1 MSTFYETP
9 HGGGDLRGPT
19 GDPPIGRPLPGTT
32 VCVVDDGLGPVA
44 EGVTGELLIGGAGL
58 ARGYLGD
65 AALTAA
71 RFVDVAGRGRMYRTG
86 DLVRRLPGGDLHYVG
101 RTDDQVKIRGFRV
114 EPGEV
119 EAALSRHPG
128 VAAAAVVAREDP
140 PADRQLVAYTVAR
153 AGQPTTADGLRRYL
167 AARLPDHMVPAAF
180 VLLDALPSTV
190 NGKLDRAA
198 LPAPGRSEAAP
209 GGDRSPG
216 EERMAA
222 IWGRVLGI
230 DARRL
235 GGDDD
240 FFAVGGHSLA
250 ATRVVAAVREEFGT
264 ETPLRAIFETPTLA
278 ALAAVVEGEGASSP
292 ASAPLRPRP
301 APPGAPV
308 PLSLAQEQMWTL
320 EARADP
326 PGLYNFT
333 AIRRFGGRL
342 EQAALRAAVAHLVER
357 HEILRTGVTVE
368 AGRPRQFVAP
378 AAEAEIAF
386 SDVGEADL
394 QARIAAHE
402 ARPFDLSRAPLFRV
416 GVFCLGAGDVRV
428 AVTFDHLVNDGT
440 GASVFMAELAAAYGA
455 TVAGR
460 PPSLPPLDVQFADFA
475 AWQRAHVT
483 EAVLERQVAW
493 WVEALR
499 GVPPGA
505 AVPPDHLPG
514 TPTNRIASQPVTVDA
529 PTRCALERL
538 ARATGGTVFTVA
550 TAAAA
555 AVFGRT
561 GGVADV
567 VLSTTV
573 SGRTRAELDGL
584 VGMFSGMG
592 RIRVDLAGDPPFTD
606 LVARANEWMLGT
618 AENQDVP
625 FLRVR
630 RAVQPDFPG
639 TGRTVAAA
647 LPIELQYFQSH
658 LDQEFFFRGQLH
670 PLSLTLLDDG
680 TSIVGELSYKLDF
693 YEPATAARLARDLEA
708 VVRAVAADPA
718 VRLSALPVT
727 PPSRRRRSG
736 RARRRSGARRRP

>member
-1 MSTFYETP
+1 
-9 HGGGDLRGPT
+9 
-19 GDPPIGRPLPGTT
+19 
-32 VCVVDDGLGPVA
+32 
-44 EGVTGELLIGGAGL
+44 
-58 ARGYLGD
+58 
-65 AALTAA
+65 
-71 RFVDVAGRGRMYRTG
+71 
-86 DLVRRLPGGDLHYVG
+86 
-101 RTDDQVKIRGFRV
+101 
-114 EPGEV
+114 
-119 EAALSRHPG
+119 
-128 VAAAAVVAREDP
+128 
-140 PADRQLVAYTVAR
+140 
-153 AGQPTTADGLRRYL
+153 
-167 AARLPDHMVPAAF
+167 
-180 VLLDALPSTV
+180 
-190 NGKLDRAA
+190 
-198 LPAPGRSEAAP
+198 
-209 GGDRSPG
+209 
-216 EERMAA
+216 
-222 IWGRVLGI
+222 
-230 DARRL
+230 
-235 GGDDD
+235 
-240 FFAVGGHSLA
+240 
-250 ATRVVAAVREEFGT
+250 
-264 ETPLRAIFETPTLA
+264 
-278 ALAAVVEGEGASSP
+278 
-292 ASAPLRPRP
+292 
-301 APPGAPV
+301 V

-333 AIRRFGGRL
+333 AIRRFDGRL
-342 EQAALRAAVAHLVER
+342 DPAAVRAAVAHLVER
-357 HEILRTGVTVE
+357 HEILRTGVTIE
-368 AGRPRQFVAP
+368 GGRPRQFVAP

-402 ARPFDLSRAPLFRV
+402 ARPFDLSRPPLFRV
-416 GVFCLGAGDVRV
+416 GVFCVGPGDVRV

-460 PPSLPPLDVQFADFA
+460 PPALPPLDVQFADFA

-483 EAVLERQVAW
+483 EAVLEHQLAW

-499 GVPPGA
+499 GVRPGA

-514 TPTNRIASQPVTVDA
+514 SPTNRIASHPVTIDA

-538 ARATGGTVFTVA
+538 ARATGGTAFTVA

-555 AVFGRT
+555 AVFGRA
-561 GGVADV
+561 GGVTDV

-606 LVARANEWMLGT
+606 LAARANEWMLGM

-639 TGRTVAAA
+639 PGRTVAAA

-718 VRLSALPVT
+718 VRLSALSVT
-727 PPSRRRRSG
+727 PPSRR
-736 RARRRSGARRRP
+736 